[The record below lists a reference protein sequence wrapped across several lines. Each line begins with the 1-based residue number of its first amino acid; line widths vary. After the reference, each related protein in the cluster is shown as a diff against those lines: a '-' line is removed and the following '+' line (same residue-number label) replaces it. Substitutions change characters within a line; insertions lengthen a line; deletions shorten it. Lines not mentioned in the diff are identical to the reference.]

1 VQLFPTE
8 LDVLTIFAPVISV
21 LIFFFNS
28 TRYAKKKKKRS
39 EEAIWKKVTA
49 ILISF
54 YDERRHT
61 SQPPTFS
68 FQLTNRTTRSRNLEI
83 KVGCG
88 MLSVDGRRL
97 FLKEEASRRRRE
109 REKAPLL
116 RGITII
122 TIMIMIILGTLWRFH
137 RVVKKNQLLFFIIFS
152 LSGSFLLKK
161 KNN

>member
-1 VQLFPTE
+1 M
-8 LDVLTIFAPVISV
+8 
-21 LIFFFNS
+21 
-28 TRYAKKKKKRS
+28 
-39 EEAIWKKVTA
+39 
-49 ILISF
+49 ISF

-83 KVGCG
+83 KVGCA

-122 TIMIMIILGTLWRFH
+122 TIMIMIILGALWRFH

-152 LSGSFLLKK
+152 LSGSFLFKK
-161 KNN
+161 KTTKNRNSQRISCTARVMCCREEEECRSSSIGGEIYNHERAP